1 MPTTAPE
8 WQTLALYAVA
18 AAVILLLLQRIP
30 VVGRIIRFGFSAALL
45 AFLIFILLQQ
55 APYQPELARLTQKI
69 GLDDQQIAGK
79 ELKVRMSPDGHF
91 WVVASING
99 VKRRMLIDSGATVTA
114 IASATAR
121 EAQGRN
127 RHRHHAGHPAHGQRR
142 RARADRLGR
151 GTARRKYCGAQPAG
165 RVGSW
170 PWRSRRAWNEFP
182 VQAGILAGGR
192 PGTNSRPASSAAQV
206 RKLTG
211 QAVKARLHPN
221 DRQLSTSGKRKAPV
235 RPWGWSRQPCAVAM
249 SCRHA

>member
-121 EAQGRN
+121 EARVET
-127 RHRHHAGHPAHGQRR
+127 
-142 RARADRLGR
+142 
-151 GTARRKYCGAQPAG
+151 GTAITPVILRTANGAAPAQTGSVEELRVGNIVARNLRVVSAPGLGDLDVLGMNFLSKLESWRVEG
-165 RVGSW
+165 RVLILV
-170 PWRSRRAWNEFP
+170 PHHPQPRSE
-182 VQAGILAGGR
+182 
-192 PGTNSRPASSAAQV
+192 S
-206 RKLTG
+206 
-211 QAVKARLHPN
+211 
-221 DRQLSTSGKRKAPV
+221 
-235 RPWGWSRQPCAVAM
+235 
-249 SCRHA
+249 